1 MSRLST
7 TAAPP
12 TPRVSATTPAV
23 PAVRMAAPLATFR
36 AFSASSRSYSG
47 DAGSNPASGVVFVSF
62 SFSFSFASSS
72 PAPGGF
78 LGVRL
83 NFGAD
88 GPAALTGDAFGVAS
102 RDAGGAGSSLR
113 FHTALDAGGS
123 PVVARSSSSSS
134 SSSSSRSRFASG
146 GRSKDVFVST
156 SAMTSSPKE
165 YTTLPSALVVLS
177 TRSLSD
183 APVGESAAA
192 ATTGKARRARRSE
205 EDATIRARGADDD
218 RPRAARHAL
227 ARAARVGAGGAR
239 RAPMAIDEADMP
251 A

>member
-12 TPRVSATTPAV
+12 TPRVSATTDAV

-47 DAGSNPASGVVFVSF
+47 DAASAGGVSSSF
-62 SFSFSFASSS
+62 SST
-72 PAPGGF
+72 GGF

-83 NFGAD
+83 NLGAD
-88 GPAALTGDAFGVAS
+88 GPAVLTGGAFWVAS
-102 RDAGGAGSSLR
+102 RDGAGGAGSSLR
-113 FHTALDAGGS
+113 FHTALDAGAS
-123 PVVARSSSSSS
+123 PVVARSSSSSP
-134 SSSSSRSRFASG
+134 SSRSLFFANG
-146 GRSKDVFVST
+146 GRSKDVLVST

-177 TRSLSD
+177 TLSLSD

-192 ATTGKARRARRSE
+192 ATTGKARRARRLE
-205 EDATIRARGADDD
+205 EDVMIRARDADDD
-218 RPRAARHAL
+218 RPRAL
-227 ARAARVGAGGAR
+227 ARAAPATGGAR
-239 RAPMAIDEADMP
+239 RAPMAIDEVDMP
-251 A
+251 T